1 LEQFMHAQ
9 AACPE
14 SKQLRGL
21 LEGGLAR
28 ELETQLADHLS
39 SCGRCQRV
47 LESLT
52 AQIAADVGQQLRPG
66 RSVPSMSEGL
76 QQAIQQLLYWTPLP
90 EMAEESNWTEEM
102 LLRSLDPSP
111 TPGHLGRLGAY
122 EVVAILGRGGF
133 GVVFKAFDA
142 TLNRF
147 VALKVLAPHL
157 ASNAAARKRFAREAR
172 AAAAVR
178 DEHVVA
184 IHGVEEAKG
193 LPYLV
198 MEYISGIS
206 LQQRLDSNGPLAVEE
221 IVRIGR
227 QTAAGLAAAHAQ
239 GLIHRDIKPANILL
253 ENKVDRVKITDF
265 GLARAADDAGQTQ
278 SGVLAGTPQYMA
290 PEQARGEP
298 LDHRA
303 DLFSLGSVLYAL
315 GTGRPP
321 FRAANTLAILRRIN
335 EETPQAVRQI
345 NPSIPPWLEEVIARL
360 QAKEPSQR
368 FSSAA
373 EVADLFDRYLAYLQQ
388 PATGAQPAV
397 PPQVPHRRR
406 NRAWHGPVA
415 TACLLGALLLFA
427 LAPIEER
434 QPEVGTPRVYQ
445 DFRGRP
451 IDTHLFRLAGPK
463 ARQQMTVEP
472 EGLRIALPAPGVQ
485 PQPTGLIANF
495 PVSGDFE
502 ITTSYELLQADKP
515 ANGFTV
521 GVQLYL
527 LMESPTQE
535 AVLLG
540 RFNTSD
546 QGDVYNCARLG
557 THAEGKRRYHSD
569 YYPTGTRAGR
579 LRLARRGSLVS
590 YLVAEAEREEFREIH
605 KANLGTDDLKIV
617 RVAADT
623 GNSDSP
629 VEVRIGDLEIR
640 ALKVPAE
647 FSPPPSASRRRWFFY
662 LYPALALLTISLLLS
677 GSWLWQRRRHRKVV
691 EKAVT
696 KPLVPAGAAR
706 SKSVTKDLRQ
716 S

>member
-1 LEQFMHAQ
+1 MHAQ
-9 AACPE
+9 AGCPE

-21 LEGGLAR
+21 LDGGLAR
-28 ELETQLADHLS
+28 ELETQLAEHLS

-66 RSVPSMSEGL
+66 RSVPNLSEGL
-76 QQAIQQLLYWTPLP
+76 QQAIQLLKVRTPLP
-90 EMAEESNWTEEM
+90 EMAEENNWTEEM

-111 TPGHLGRLGAY
+111 TLGHLGRLGAY
-122 EVVAILGRGGF
+122 DVVAILGRGGF

-142 TLNRF
+142 ALNRF

-157 ASNAAARKRFAREAR
+157 ASNVAARKRFAREAR

-206 LQQRLDSNGPLAVEE
+206 LQQRLDSNGPLEVEE
-221 IVRIGR
+221 ILRIGR

-253 ENKVDRVKITDF
+253 ENNVDRVKITDF

-315 GTGRPP
+315 CTGRPP

-345 NPSIPPWLEEVIARL
+345 NPDIPDWLEEIIARL
-360 QAKEPSQR
+360 QAKEPGQR
-368 FSSAA
+368 FDSAA
-373 EVADLFDRYLAYLQQ
+373 EVADLFDQYLAYLQQ
-388 PATGAQPAV
+388 PTTVSQPAV
-397 PPQVPHRRR
+397 PPPAPRRRR
-406 NRAWHGPVA
+406 NRAWHWPVA
-415 TACLLGALLLFA
+415 AACLLGAIFLFA

-434 QPEVGTPRVYQ
+434 QPEVGTPHVYQ
-445 DFRGRP
+445 DCRGRP
-451 IDTHLFRLAGPK
+451 IDTNLFRLTGPK
-463 ARQQMTVEP
+463 AQQLMTVEP
-472 EGLRIALPAPGVQ
+472 EGLRITLPVPGVK
-485 PQPTGLIANF
+485 PQPTGLVANF

-502 ITTSYELLQADKP
+502 ITTSYELLKAAKP

-527 LMESPTQE
+527 IMESPTQE

-557 THAEGKRRYHSD
+557 NNPEGRRRYHSD
-569 YYPTGTRAGR
+569 YYPTRTHAGR
-579 LRLARRGSLVS
+579 LRLARRGSIVT
-590 YLVAEAEREEFREIH
+590 YLVAEANGDDFQPIQQSE
-605 KANLGTDDLKIV
+605 LGTANIKLV
-617 RVAADT
+617 RVAADAGQT
-623 GNSDSP
+623 DSP
-629 VEVRIGDLEIR
+629 VDVRIGDLEVR
-640 ALKVPAE
+640 ALVAPAE
-647 FSPPPSASRRRWFFY
+647 TSPSPSASRRRWFFY
-662 LYPALALLTISLLLS
+662 LYPAMVLFALSIVFS
-677 GSWLWQRRRHRKVV
+677 GSWLWQRCLGSAK
-691 EKAVT
+691 E
-696 KPLVPAGAAR
+696 
-706 SKSVTKDLRQ
+706 
-716 S
+716 